1 MICFWNIHLFISLLP
16 QNSLRQSPSKGISE
30 ENSKYIELNVKE
42 GNIPEIVWQ
51 PIENSPDY
59 KLSKERS
66 TIITNGTS
74 IVEYD
79 LIRKIETITH
89 RRDIEIIGTDKNSSI
104 NKQIKGVPLSTTG
117 EIKGPQTSTIF
128 PPDDRQR
135 ITNTD
140 EYPWGSISKLYITAA
155 DDTTWMGSGAIIDE
169 FHVLTAG
176 HNVYL
181 HDNGGWASS
190 VEVVPGM
197 DGTYEPF
204 GSAMVTDMRSYTGWT
219 QDEMDEHDWAV
230 LTLDTKMGDYTGW
243 LGLQT
248 ANPSHSIYTGTVY
261 TAGYPGDLDYG
272 KRMYY
277 ASGSGDSADEYNHWF
292 WLDSAPGQSGS
303 PVWTYDGS
311 NRYIMSILAY
321 SYENVTYPNFGT
333 RINQDKFDQISIW
346 LNEDS
351 SNPLPDLRDRG
362 VEYSGFSPYQLSPE
376 SSNIDIFNDI
386 ENIGF
391 TPVGT
396 FEVFFY
402 LSTDSTVST
411 NDFLLGTDVITS
423 LDVDSYTESTW
434 SGPLPTSIQDG
445 NYYVGWIID
454 PSNIIDEFNE
464 NNNKQIIETE
474 MVLVD
479 KTSPSS
485 SIFYT
490 PKSGTNKI
498 DKNTEFSLSAIDT
511 YGGSGVNITYYQ
523 IDNRGM
529 REYLEEF
536 TLAQYDLGIHKIYY
550 YSVDNLQNIEK
561 VNIEVV
567 IKIDLSDSE
576 IALRIG
582 TVMGV
587 VVLEI
592 AVYLFVVKY
601 YLGIRSLTKF
611 NIMRRSEDYSN

>member
-1 MICFWNIHLFISLLP
+1 M
-16 QNSLRQSPSKGISE
+16 
-30 ENSKYIELNVKE
+30 
-42 GNIPEIVWQ
+42 
-51 PIENSPDY
+51 
-59 KLSKERS
+59 
-66 TIITNGTS
+66 
-74 IVEYD
+74 
-79 LIRKIETITH
+79 
-89 RRDIEIIGTDKNSSI
+89 
-104 NKQIKGVPLSTTG
+104 
-117 EIKGPQTSTIF
+117 
-128 PPDDRQR
+128 
-135 ITNTD
+135 
-140 EYPWGSISKLYITAA
+140 
-155 DDTTWMGSGAIIDE
+155 
-169 FHVLTAG
+169 
-176 HNVYL
+176 
-181 HDNGGWASS
+181 
-190 VEVVPGM
+190 
-197 DGTYEPF
+197 
-204 GSAMVTDMRSYTGWT
+204 
-219 QDEMDEHDWAV
+219 
-230 LTLDTKMGDYTGW
+230 
-243 LGLQT
+243 
-248 ANPSHSIYTGTVY
+248 
-261 TAGYPGDLDYG
+261 
-272 KRMYY
+272 
-277 ASGSGDSADEYNHWF
+277 
-292 WLDSAPGQSGS
+292 
-303 PVWTYDGS
+303 
-311 NRYIMSILAY
+311 
-321 SYENVTYPNFGT
+321 
-333 RINQDKFDQISIW
+333 W

-396 FEVFFY
+396 FEVSFY

-485 SIFYT
+485 SIFYN

-550 YSVDNLQNIEK
+550 YSVDNLQNIEE

-582 TVMGV
+582 MVMGV